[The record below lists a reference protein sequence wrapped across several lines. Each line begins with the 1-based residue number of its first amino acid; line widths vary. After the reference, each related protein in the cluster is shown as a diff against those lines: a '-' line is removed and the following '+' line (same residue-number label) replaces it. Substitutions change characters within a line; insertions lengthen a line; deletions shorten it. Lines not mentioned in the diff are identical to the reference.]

1 MKHTVHTITSEDL
14 LIRLGKVEGQIRGL
28 QRMVEHDERCIDV
41 LTQIASVRAALAAVG
56 VGLIDRELRR
66 IIADGNRNGQPADST
81 DVLDAVALLVH
92 HRRSHDVM
100 WQATE

>member
-1 MKHTVHTITSEDL
+1 MKRTAHNVTSEDL
-14 LIRLGKVEGQIRGL
+14 LTRLGKIEGQIRGL
-28 QRMVEHDERCIDV
+28 QRMVEHDDRCIDV

-66 IIADGNRNGQPADST
+66 IIADGNRHGQQPDST